1 MFRLQEGQQP
11 ACRHLYFLLSS
22 LCFQENRSR
31 LHAGQK
37 ARFYGSCET
46 RLSAFLNRSMT
57 ASNGYSSLNRGKEN
71 IFLLGFSDLAEV
83 RAIFP
88 RCEIDSII
96 LQKVISIFFVISKSL
111 HDVIVYAK
119 YLALKR
125 INVHKHAW

>member
-1 MFRLQEGQQP
+1 M
-11 ACRHLYFLLSS
+11 ATHLST
-22 LCFQENRSR
+22 EE
-31 LHAGQK
+31 K
-37 ARFYGSCET
+37 
-46 RLSAFLNRSMT
+46 
-57 ASNGYSSLNRGKEN
+57 KN

>member
-1 MFRLQEGQQP
+1 M
-11 ACRHLYFLLSS
+11 ATHLST
-22 LCFQENRSR
+22 EE
-31 LHAGQK
+31 K
-37 ARFYGSCET
+37 
-46 RLSAFLNRSMT
+46 
-57 ASNGYSSLNRGKEN
+57 KN

-88 RCEIDSII
+88 RCEIDSMM
-96 LQKVISIFFVISKSL
+96 SL